1 MTNNVVGLDSRPH
14 EAKYHQ
20 MAQYTCTFDAR
31 HGTVHCQPFVR
42 TFVEAAGGKFQEI
55 TSLVNQKGERL
66 PRATMADGEP
76 S

>member
-1 MTNNVVGLDSRPH
+1 MTNSSGNLDQRPH
-14 EAKYHQ
+14 EPKYHQ

-42 TFVEAAGGKFQEI
+42 TFVEGASGKFQEI
-55 TSLVNQKGERL
+55 TPLVNQIGERL
-66 PRATMADGEP
+66 SRATTADGEP